1 MIKRCVAGIIGGIM
15 LGMSGMTVTEAAPPA
30 IPEDIFE
37 WVQSSARSN
46 YFFNKAQ
53 MCYETNSEGYQDK
66 NIIICPVIKTFDDVQ
81 IQDIKAKRRWNM
93 LDMSAYEDLAGE
105 AEYLRIDL
113 SKRTVQVTQHDF
125 IDSTLTT
132 IESTYPNVEIK
143 LEDLS
148 DHSRDYIFYD
158 AIIKYA
164 EKHAEDLEK
173 HSKGKVPE
181 VKAEADTKTD
191 ADSQGKD
198 KKKK

>member
-1 MIKRCVAGIIGGIM
+1 MIKKCIAGVIGGIM

-53 MCYETNSEGYQDK
+53 MCYETDSEGFQDK

-113 SKRTVQVTQHDF
+113 SKRTIEVTQHDF

-132 IESTYPNVEIK
+132 IESTYPHVVTN
-143 LEDLS
+143 LRDLPK
-148 DHSRDYIFYD
+148 HSRDYIFFA

-164 EKHAEDLEK
+164 EKHPEELEK
-173 HSKGKVPE
+173 HSKGKIPE
-181 VKAEADTKTD
+181 AAVEADIK
-191 ADSQGKD
+191 ADTNAKAND
-198 KKKK
+198 EKKK